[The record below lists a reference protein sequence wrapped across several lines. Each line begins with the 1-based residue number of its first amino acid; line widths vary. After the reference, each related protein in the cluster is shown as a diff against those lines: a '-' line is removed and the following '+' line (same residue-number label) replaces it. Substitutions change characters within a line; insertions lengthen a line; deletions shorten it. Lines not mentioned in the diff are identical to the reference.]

1 MIGSHT
7 LTLPGLSLSS
17 ICLPA
22 KQTELGLPATNVL
35 TVTELTRRIKSLLE
49 HEVGAVWVE
58 GEVSNFRAQASGHC
72 YFTLKDAGAQLS
84 AVLFRGDAARVKF
97 RLDDGLKVVAMGDV
111 SVYEARGQYQIIV
124 RELMPKG
131 LGALQLA
138 FEQLKRKLEAEGL
151 FDPARKK
158 PIPLLPKRIAVV
170 TSPTGAAIR
179 DFLNVIRRRYPNVHI
194 VIAPARVQGEGA
206 AEEIAASVD
215 YLNELHASR
224 QLPFDVIVLARG
236 GGSLEDLWAFNEE
249 IVARAVARSAIPT
262 ISAIG
267 HEIDFTICDFVADL
281 RAPTPSAAAELVVQK
296 KEEFAAL
303 IEDHSARLKKDLRLR
318 LSEWRERFQRV
329 AQSYVFREPANMIR
343 QYQQRIDDLREKLNR
358 ERELVFEQFR
368 RRLRSAAE
376 QLRLL
381 SPRETLRK
389 FEQRFDFAQARLDLL
404 AVQSFKDHRAE
415 LRNLRGRLSLLSPR
429 ATLQRG
435 YSITKLAKD
444 GILVKSVKAVR
455 AGDRIKTIVKDGEF
469 ESEVKQ

>member
-1 MIGSHT
+1 MPT
-7 LTLPGLSLSS
+7 
-17 ICLPA
+17 
-22 KQTELGLPATNVL
+22 KQTELGLSATNVL
-35 TVTELTRRIKSLLE
+35 TVTELTRRIKTLLE
-49 HEVGAVWVE
+49 KNVGAVWVE

-72 YFTLKDAGAQLS
+72 YFTLKDAGAQVS

-97 RLDDGLKVVAMGDV
+97 NLTDGLQVVAMGDV

-194 VIAPARVQGEGA
+194 VIAPARVQGDGA
-206 AEEIAASVD
+206 AEEIAGAVE
-215 YLNELHASR
+215 YLNELQESGR
-224 QLPFDVIVLARG
+224 MPFDVLVLARG

-249 IVARAVARSAIPT
+249 IVARAVARSKIPT

-303 IEDHSARLKKDLRLR
+303 IGDYRARLGKDLRLR
-318 LSEWRERFQRV
+318 LAELRERFQRA
-329 AQSYVFREPANMIR
+329 AQSYVFREPANIIR
-343 QYQQRIDDLREKLNR
+343 QYQQRVDDLGEKLDR
-358 ERELVFEQFR
+358 ETEVVLDQLGA
-368 RRLRSAAE
+368 RLQSAAE
-376 QLRLL
+376 KLRVLT
-381 SPRETLRK
+381 PRETLRK
-389 FEQRFDFAQARLDLL
+389 FEQRFDYAHARLDLL
-404 AVQSFKDHRAE
+404 ASHAVKDFRSR
-415 LRNLRGRLSLLSPR
+415 LGNLNGRLVLLSPK
-429 ATLQRG
+429 ATLRRG
-435 YSITKLAKD
+435 YSITRRISD
-444 GILVKSVKAVR
+444 GQLVRSVN
-455 AGDRIKTIVKDGEF
+455 GIKQGERVKTFLSDGEF
-469 ESEVKQ
+469 TSEVKE